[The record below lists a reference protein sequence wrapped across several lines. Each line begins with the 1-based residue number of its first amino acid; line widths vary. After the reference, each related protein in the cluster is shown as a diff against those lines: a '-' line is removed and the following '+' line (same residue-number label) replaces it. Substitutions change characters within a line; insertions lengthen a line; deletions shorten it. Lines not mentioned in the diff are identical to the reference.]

1 MGAWIEIDEL
11 LKQKKINEVAPLVG
25 AWIEILFF
33 GGYSG
38 DGARVAP
45 LAGAWIEMQKSVI
58 CCNDKLAPTLRSF

>member
-1 MGAWIEIDEL
+1 MS
-11 LKQKKINEVAPLVG
+11 KVAPLVG

-45 LAGAWIEMQKSVI
+45 LVGAWIEMQKSVI